1 MDKKL
6 EEIIVKSF
14 FTKRLQNRVLFELSS
29 SKKRKDAIGRL
40 CHNYRTTLREEYM
53 IEIPKP
59 NSCPIDIGDLLKK
72 HGAVDSCYAIL
83 WDTKID
89 GKTLPL
95 LDALEAAVGMG
106 MPSIL
111 YSITNQ
117 VAYFEAEQETLP
129 SPRFILKR
137 TY

>member
-14 FTKRLQNRVLFELSS
+14 FNKRLQNRVLFELSS

-72 HGAVDSCYAIL
+72 HRAVDSCYARS

-95 LDALEAAVGMG
+95 LDTLEVAVGMG

>member
-59 NSCPIDIGDLLKK
+59 NSCPIDIGDLLKNMGLLILVTPYHRTQKSMEK
-72 HGAVDSCYAIL
+72 HSLC
-83 WDTKID
+83 WTH
-89 GKTLPL
+89 
-95 LDALEAAVGMG
+95 
-106 MPSIL
+106 
-111 YSITNQ
+111 
-117 VAYFEAEQETLP
+117 
-129 SPRFILKR
+129 
-137 TY
+137 

>member
-14 FTKRLQNRVLFELSS
+14 FTKRLQDRVLLELSS
-29 SKKRKDAIGRL
+29 TKKRKDAIGRL
-40 CHNYRTTLREEYM
+40 CHNYRNTLREEYM

-59 NSCPIDIGDLLKK
+59 NSCPIAIDRLLKE
-72 HGAVDSCYAIL
+72 HGAGDSCYAIS

-95 LDALEAAVGMG
+95 LDALEAAVRMG

-111 YSITNQ
+111 YSITKQ

>member
-59 NSCPIDIGDLLKK
+59 NYCPIDIGDLLKK
-72 HGAVDSCYAIL
+72 HGAVDSCYAIS

-117 VAYFEAEQETLP
+117 VAYFEAEQEILP
-129 SPRFILKR
+129 PPRFILKR

>member
-29 SKKRKDAIGRL
+29 SKKRKDAIGRFF
-40 CHNYRTTLREEYM
+40 HNYRTTLREEYM

-72 HGAVDSCYAIL
+72 HGAVDSCYAI
-83 WDTKID
+83 
-89 GKTLPL
+89 
-95 LDALEAAVGMG
+95 
-106 MPSIL
+106 S
-111 YSITNQ
+111 
-117 VAYFEAEQETLP
+117 
-129 SPRFILKR
+129 
-137 TY
+137 